1 MGKLSFLA
9 GAAVGYVLGARA
21 GRARYEQIRTQASR
35 LWSSEPV
42 QTRVGDAAELVKAQ
56 AAPFVIDKLGDAAKS
71 VGQVLRERRDGE
83 RLPED
88 QRESGYRDTEQLPA
102 YGHPGTGRGV
112 RPAARAAA
120 LLLGSLG
127 RLPSHGG

>member
-56 AAPFVIDKLGDAAKS
+56 AAPFVIDKLGDAVKS
-71 VGQVLRERRDGE
+71 VGQVLKERRDGE

-88 QRESGYRDTEQLPA
+88 QRESGYRDTDSSRHTDTPGLGAGSGPLP
-102 YGHPGTGRGV
+102 
-112 RPAARAAA
+112 
-120 LLLGSLG
+120 
-127 RLPSHGG
+127 